1 MENQGVTNKTV
12 VINPYC
18 KTFIKSECAL
28 HHMNDGFFLYRHNLR
43 CKDRVARFREIAASG
58 FCKIGSS
65 IPFWNSIAS
74 LVLF

>member
-28 HHMNDGFFLYRHNLR
+28 HHMNDGFF
-43 CKDRVARFREIAASG
+43 E
-58 FCKIGSS
+58 
-65 IPFWNSIAS
+65 
-74 LVLF
+74 